1 MNQSFLHNAQKQF
14 LSYKNLGELTISKL
28 SDEQL
33 HLEINKGVNS
43 IVIIIQH
50 LSGNMLSRFT
60 DFLTTDGEKPWRMR
74 DKEFET
80 NQYSRKDLM
89 EIWNSGWDC
98 LLNTINNLN
107 DEDLSK
113 EIFIRN
119 EGHTVQEAF
128 MRQLCH
134 YSYHIGQIVMIGKIC
149 LGENWKSLSIP
160 PGKSDAF
167 NKEKFSF
174 PKIEADDMDEEN
186 KF

>member
-1 MNQSFLHNAQKQF
+1 MNQSFLHNAHKQF

-107 DEDLSK
+107 DADLSK

-174 PKIEADDMDEEN
+174 PKIEADDMNEEN